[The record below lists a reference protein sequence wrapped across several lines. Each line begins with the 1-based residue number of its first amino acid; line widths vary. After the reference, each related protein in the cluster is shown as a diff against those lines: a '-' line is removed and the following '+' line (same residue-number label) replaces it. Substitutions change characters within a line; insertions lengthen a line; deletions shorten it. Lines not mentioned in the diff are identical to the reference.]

1 MEGKRKR
8 KRLAKD
14 PVRKHARN
22 RNSFRGFDV
31 TVEMVPVEFRGLGP
45 RAGGQSGDIQGLPAY
60 EQSGPESVEEL
71 AEEGQDYEAEVICAV
86 ENVPNPDEGGLR
98 SHTFR
103 EDDVPPESPE
113 NE

>member
-1 MEGKRKR
+1 MFILVPGV
-8 KRLAKD
+8 L
-14 PVRKHARN
+14 PVFSPPA
-22 RNSFRGFDV
+22 
-31 TVEMVPVEFRGLGP
+31 
-45 RAGGQSGDIQGLPAY
+45 AGQSGDIQGLPAY

-113 NE
+113 E